1 MQRRQFITLLGVASA
16 AWPLHGR
23 AQAPS
28 ALLRVGIVSV
38 ATPRNATPYVQLDQR
53 LRELGYVER
62 QNFALEFISLN
73 GQLDRYGEAMKELVR
88 RKVDI
93 IIAFGTEIALKG
105 AIAATDTLPIVM
117 VAVDYD
123 PLASGYV
130 ASLAHPGG
138 RITGVFLQQID
149 LAVKRAQLMKDA
161 FPDMRAATVF
171 WDRISEGQW
180 QAMQSTARNLGLQL
194 EGVELRQSP
203 YDYEQAIVQVSTE
216 WRKTLFIGMSPNF
229 FADRARLA
237 EFAMRHR
244 IASISGFRE
253 FVVAGGALSYGPS
266 FASMARRAA
275 EFVDRIA
282 KGTKPADLPVELPTK
297 FELVVNLNTART
309 IGVEIPLSILLRADE
324 VIE

>member
-1 MQRRQFITLLGVASA
+1 MQRRQFITLLGGSAA
-16 AWPLHGR
+16 AWPLHAR

-38 ATPRNATPYVQLDQR
+38 AAPRNATPYVQLDQR
-53 LRELGYVER
+53 LRELGYVEG

-180 QAMQSTARNLGLQL
+180 QAMQSTARNFGLQL

-203 YDYEQAIVQVSTE
+203 YDYDQAIVQVSTE

-237 EFAMRHR
+237 ESA
-244 IASISGFRE
+244 ASHVICVLTLFI
-253 FVVAGGALSYGPS
+253 FVTSQLLLLTQACACC
-266 FASMARRAA
+266 R
-275 EFVDRIA
+275 
-282 KGTKPADLPVELPTK
+282 DLPGSYPRGFGSTGLRTC
-297 FELVVNLNTART
+297 FARSVCHCLLSETNST
-309 IGVEIPLSILLRADE
+309 ICLCQWRDLR
-324 VIE
+324 IEPSQRWL

>member
-1 MQRRQFITLLGVASA
+1 MVGGAA
-16 AWPLHGR
+16 AWPLHAR

-28 ALLRVGIVSV
+28 ALLRVGIVSG
-38 ATPRNATPYVQLDQR
+38 ATPRNAMPYVQLDQR
-53 LRELGYVER
+53 LRELGYVEG

-130 ASLAHPGG
+130 ASLARPGG

-161 FPDMRAATVF
+161 FPDMRAATV
-171 WDRISEGQW
+171 
-180 QAMQSTARNLGLQL
+180 LGSYF
-194 EGVELRQSP
+194 GGP
-203 YDYEQAIVQVSTE
+203 
-216 WRKTLFIGMSPNF
+216 
-229 FADRARLA
+229 
-237 EFAMRHR
+237 
-244 IASISGFRE
+244 
-253 FVVAGGALSYGPS
+253 VAGN
-266 FASMARRAA
+266 A
-275 EFVDRIA
+275 ERCA
-282 KGTKPADLPVELPTK
+282 KFRPT
-297 FELVVNLNTART
+297 A
-309 IGVEIPLSILLRADE
+309 
-324 VIE
+324 